1 MSVIISPDNESVQ
14 QIHAIFLAIKELS
27 QEMSEMRQYIGADF
41 EVVNLRFDRLEDRL
55 DRLESNLVYE
65 H

>member
-1 MSVIISPDNESVQ
+1 MPELALPSNDKNEVVGILIS
-14 QIHAIFLAIKELS
+14 AIKELS
-27 QEMSEMRQYIGADF
+27 LEMSEMRQYINADF

-55 DRLESNLVYE
+55 DRLESNLIYE

>member
-1 MSVIISPDNESVQ
+1 MTAVNLASSDPNELIAALIS
-14 QIHAIFLAIKELS
+14 AIKELS
-27 QEMSEMRQYIGADF
+27 LEMSEMRQYINADF

-55 DRLESNLVYE
+55 DRFESNLIYE

>member
-1 MSVIISPDNESVQ
+1 MPSTTYPSNEFSEIVTSLIS
-14 QIHAIFLAIKELS
+14 AIKELS
-27 QEMSEMRQYIGADF
+27 LELSEMRQYINADF

-55 DRLESNLVYE
+55 DRLESNLIYE